1 MTQHVIDHASQVGSR
16 RATRSAY
23 LALAYTLLI
32 AYATL
37 NPFSGWHRPDGGWF
51 EFLGVWPRYLTGF
64 DLAINV
70 AAYVPFGLLVGL
82 ALTRRLRHPELLIA
96 VTLAGAALSL
106 AMETLQ
112 GFVPGR
118 IASLADLLTNT
129 AGCAA
134 GALAAP
140 WLRSPRF
147 QAFAARVRDD
157 LFLEGRVVDW
167 GIALLALW
175 LFAQVNPSLPLM
187 ASWRPIPQPEFL
199 PRPFSFLELG
209 SALVNTLAM
218 GTLLA
223 ALMQPARRAGIY
235 FLGFL
240 LALAA
245 TKWFSAQFLLKPG
258 LELDWLTGEAVL
270 GTGYGLVM
278 AAVIA
283 GAARLRVQLATT
295 AAAVGASIVLA
306 SIARPE
312 VASPAAALTLFGWR
326 RGHLLSFTGL
336 TQWLVVLWPYLALL
350 YLALFSRKLGTAS
363 RPA

>member
-32 AYATL
+32 AYASL
-37 NPFSGWHRPDGGWF
+37 NPFSGWHAPEGGVF
-51 EFLGVWPRYLTGF
+51 AFLGVWPRYLTGF

-82 ALTRRLRHPELLIA
+82 ALTRRLRHPELLML

-106 AMETLQ
+106 TMEALQ

-147 QAFAARVRDD
+147 HALAAKLRDE

-167 GIALLALW
+167 GVALLALW

-187 ASWRPIPQPEFL
+187 ASWRPQLLPAFLPQPFNFGEM
-199 PRPFSFLELG
+199 S
-209 SALVNTLAM
+209 SALLNTLAV
-218 GTLLA
+218 GALLS
-223 ALMQPARRAGIY
+223 ALMQPARRFPVY
-235 FLGFL
+235 FGAFL
-240 LALAA
+240 VALAA
-245 TKWFSAQFLLKPG
+245 TKWVSAQFLLKPG
-258 LELDWLTGEAVL
+258 LMLDWLTREAVL
-270 GTGYGLVM
+270 GTVYGLVI
-278 AAVIA
+278 AAVVA
-283 GAARLRVQLATT
+283 RAARLRVQLGI
-295 AAAVGASIVLA
+295 AAGALGASIALA
-306 SIARPE
+306 SLVRPE
-312 VASPAAALTLFGWR
+312 VASPAGVLTLFGWR

-336 TQWLVVLWPYLALL
+336 TQWLAVLWPYLALL
-350 YLALFSRKLGTAS
+350 YLAGFFRRLGTGS
-363 RPA
+363 RSP